1 MQRRDFLSLGLKA
14 MAVAGATTVLAPL
27 LSRVSVAQDLMNPMK
42 GRAMP
47 AAPSLTTAIG
57 KLELSVDAWQAKLTP
72 EQFRVLRQEG
82 TERAFSSP
90 LNAEKRAGTYHCAG
104 CDLALFG
111 SADKFDSGTGWPSFT
126 QPLYPAVIG
135 TRTDRK
141 LFFARTEVHCARC
154 EGHLGHVF
162 EDGPAPTGLRYC
174 MNGVALR
181 FEAAG

>member
-1 MQRRDFLSLGLKA
+1 MERRDFLSLGWKA
-14 MAVAGATTVLAPL
+14 MAVAGLAPL
-27 LSRVSVAQDLMNPMK
+27 LSRVSAAQELVNPTK
-42 GRAMP
+42 ASPMP

-57 KLELSVDAWQAKLTP
+57 KLALSPEAWKAKLTP

-82 TERAFSSP
+82 TERAFTSP
-90 LNAEKRAGTYHCAG
+90 LNEEKRIGTFHCAG

-174 MNGVALR
+174 LNGVALT
-181 FEAAG
+181 FSAAS